1 MQSASPLILKR
12 PRAPKALISLV
23 PMIDVMLILLV
34 FFMVTSTYLNLD
46 MIPSVSPA
54 EAAAEAPAPG
64 ITATDGAAPPL
75 LIRLGADGM
84 PAVQG
89 QSLTPDALRALLQT
103 RLAAAPAQ
111 EVLILPSGAADMQAL
126 VSLLDMAST
135 AGVRNLKVVRL
146 AATTAAAA
154 DAPPQG
160 AGPPDPTVR
169 P

>member
-1 MQSASPLILKR
+1 MHSATALILKR

-46 MIPSVSPA
+46 MIPSVSPTD
-54 EAAAEAPAPG
+54 AAAEAPAPD
-64 ITATDGAAPPL
+64 ITPAGEAAPPL
-75 LIRLGADGM
+75 LIRLGADGL

-103 RLAAAPAQ
+103 RLAAASGQ
-111 EVLILPSGAADMQAL
+111 EVLILPSGAADIQAL
-126 VSLLDMAST
+126 VSLLDMAS
-135 AGVRNLKVVRL
+135 ALGVQNLKVVRL
-146 AATTAAAA
+146 AAAAAA
-154 DAPPQG
+154 DAAPESAPPP
-160 AGPPDPTVR
+160 APSVR